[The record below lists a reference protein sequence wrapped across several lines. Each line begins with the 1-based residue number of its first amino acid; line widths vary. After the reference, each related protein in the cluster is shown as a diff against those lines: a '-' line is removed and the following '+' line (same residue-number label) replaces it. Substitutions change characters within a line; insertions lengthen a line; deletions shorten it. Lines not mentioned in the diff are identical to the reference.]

1 MIEVLI
7 FLLAASIGSFLN
19 VVIYRLP
26 RQISLLR
33 PASHCPQ
40 CKAPVKPWHNIP
52 ILGYLLLRGRCAG
65 CGARIPL
72 RYLLVE
78 IMTPALVLAAWALL
92 GPTTAFIKLTV
103 LIFLLIPVTFI
114 DLDHR
119 LILNKI
125 TLPGIVIGLALS
137 IAQAPQQFY
146 QPVLGMLAGGGF
158 LWLVAIAG
166 RAMYGEES
174 MGGGDIKLGAMLGAF
189 MTPATVLLGLF
200 LAFFLASVFAVAG
213 MSLGRLERR
222 SAIPFGPFIALG
234 ALVSLNFHE
243 QLLALYLGLIG
254 Y

>member
-1 MIEVLI
+1 MDILI
-7 FLLAASIGSFLN
+7 ILLAASVGSFLN

-26 RQISLLR
+26 RNLSLLS

-40 CKAPVKPWHNIP
+40 CKTPVKPWHNIP
-52 ILGYLLLRGRCAG
+52 VIGYVLLRGRCAH
-65 CGARIPL
+65 CGKGIPP

-78 IMTPALVLAAWALL
+78 VLTPALVYGAWLVL
-92 GPTTAFIKLTV
+92 GPSLAFVKLTV

-125 TLPGIVIGLALS
+125 TLPGIVIGLVLS
-137 IAQAPQQFY
+137 IAQSPEQFY
-146 QPVLGMLAGGGF
+146 QPILGVLAGGGF
-158 LWLVAIAG
+158 LWVIAVAG

-200 LAFFLASVFAVAG
+200 LAFFLAAVFALAG
-213 MSLGRLERR
+213 MSMGKLERR

-254 Y
+254 YR